1 MPSGRAVQEA
11 GRTGWLAPCSALS
24 GAILE
29 QSPKR
34 EVGSRGSAPPR
45 EERAASVGEHPHRS
59 WVGPKSGQLPW
70 ASPWGL
76 RFPPCVRLCP
86 SLLPSVPLQSL
97 RAFVCLVLSPCAL
110 QRFFLVLPRVCVS
123 VPVLSLPRTL
133 FLSPSFLFTSI
144 TSCSSE
150 NRERLSLRM
159 GRSRLSPQCP
169 PPNTPFCP
177 RWCL

>member
-1 MPSGRAVQEA
+1 MPSGRAAQEA

-24 GAILE
+24 GAIPE
-29 QSPKR
+29 QSPKG

-110 QRFFLVLPRVCVS
+110 QRFFYSYRVS
-123 VPVLSLPRTL
+123 VCLYLSYHCLGL
-133 FLSPSFLFTSI
+133 CFSLLLSFSFPS
-144 TSCSSE
+144 
-150 NRERLSLRM
+150 
-159 GRSRLSPQCP
+159 P
-169 PPNTPFCP
+169 PAPLKTESA
-177 RWCL
+177 